1 MSLKTKE
8 ESIEEHNRKFLED
21 LDNDKD
27 HIKVYISCPITN
39 DKDNYDKNFKIAV
52 KAVESKTEDGHYI
65 YRAVNPLDLKV
76 GYSDAAK
83 WTAKTWI
90 ECMKK
95 DLDLLT
101 HCDAMVL
108 CPGWEVSAGCI
119 TEAIAARKI
128 GIHVMS
134 MHEPFGIF
142 PDDKAFEDDGFPTY
156 QMRDTWRK
164 INEIKNLVSKQMTW
178 EGYRLKAEKILDNY
192 LDSKKS
198 EKDTERKY
206 VIRGENDDATE
217 YVLLDKSVVNNWGFT
232 PNISGAIRYKAEDAI
247 KALKRLVEFQR
258 TDDCHFKDY
267 KFSIVSAPKKED
279 AKEDEDSTAKEEKS
293 EKVEDVITKKDRE
306 CEDEDKYHILG
317 FFRGDSDVSYTAT
330 YLMYFSEPALVD
342 TKKTRSL
349 DPDYTFSPDVE
360 DAKTFTKEEAKHIVD
375 VIEKYFKK
383 TDIDAYLKI
392 QDTKE
397 DRDD

>member
-1 MSLKTKE
+1 MPVE
-8 ESIEEHNRKFLED
+8 ESIEDHNRKFLED

-27 HIKVYISCPITN
+27 HIKIYVSCPITN

-52 KAVESKTEDGHYI
+52 KAVESKTEEGHHI

-76 GYSDAAK
+76 GYSDDTK

-128 GIHVMS
+128 GIHVMT
-134 MHEPFGIF
+134 MHEPFGVF
-142 PDDKAFEDDGFPTY
+142 PDDKAFEDNGFPTY

-164 INEIKNLVSKQMTW
+164 INEIKNLVSEQMAW
-178 EGYRLKAEKILDNY
+178 AGFRRKAEKTLNKY
-192 LDSKKS
+192 
-198 EKDTERKY
+198 EKPEKEIERRY
-206 VIRGENDDATE
+206 VIRGDTEKNVNIKPVYVAATNDTPHEDPYEFTSSLENAKNYEANEAIQALNKLVDFQKTDS
-217 YVLLDKSVVNNWGFT
+217 YGFL
-232 PNISGAIRYKAEDAI
+232 S
-247 KALKRLVEFQR
+247 
-258 TDDCHFKDY
+258 Y
-267 KFSIVSAPKKED
+267 KFSIVPAPEKEVNAHVTGSVEWSD
-279 AKEDEDSTAKEEKS
+279 DNDKAEGEDLPE
-293 EKVEDVITKKDRE
+293 
-306 CEDEDKYHILG
+306 YHIVG
-317 FFRGDSDVSYTAT
+317 YFREEDGNDNDMYSKS
-330 YLMYFSEPALVD
+330 YLMHFSEPASVD

-383 TDIDAYLKI
+383 VDIDAYLKM
-392 QDTKE
+392 QKVE
-397 DRDD
+397 ENASV